1 MTMERDDGQ
10 ITKVLKRCE
19 KDWWALQDLN
29 LGPTDYESAALT
41 AELRALFVLLMIE
54 DMQKAVP
61 ENVEAVLPSSS
72 MSLYRRGTVWWSRIE
87 IKGTVHQFTTR
98 CRSKHEARSI
108 ESARRTELVKGL
120 VGLSSPTFG
129 EFSGRFINSLP
140 GRVARQT
147 YRFYITHWR
156 PLYDFQP
163 LHDCRLDRIN
173 AAVVQDFVEHRRKT
187 VGTTTIN
194 HNLRTLRRALKLAEE
209 WNVITKAPKIRLLA
223 GEHQRDYVLRDETIY
238 KFEQEPDLIAKIV
251 PFLVDTGL
259 RRGEVCALKWE
270 QVNFEERWVYIPK
283 GKSKFARRKIPL
295 TKRAE
300 KILRELQRYGEYVF
314 TLQKSRK
321 RGITGDWLSHAFHRV
336 REKLGLPDDCVLH
349 STRHTFCTR
358 LGEAG
363 ADAFA
368 IQRLAGHSSIVISQR
383 YVHPAAA
390 RLDAAIALLE

>member
-1 MTMERDDGQ
+1 M
-10 ITKVLKRCE
+10 
-19 KDWWALQDLN
+19 
-29 LGPTDYESAALT
+29 
-41 AELRALFVLLMIE
+41 
-54 DMQKAVP
+54 
-61 ENVEAVLPSSS
+61 
-72 MSLYRRGTVWWSRIE
+72 
-87 IKGTVHQFTTR
+87 
-98 CRSKHEARSI
+98 
-108 ESARRTELVKGL
+108 
-120 VGLSSPTFG
+120 
-129 EFSGRFINSLP
+129 
-140 GRVARQT
+140 
-147 YRFYITHWR
+147 
-156 PLYDFQP
+156 
-163 LHDCRLDRIN
+163 
-173 AAVVQDFVEHRRKT
+173 EHRRKT

-238 KFEQEPDLIAKIV
+238 KFEQEPDLIGKIV
-251 PFLVDTGL
+251 PLLVDTGL

-300 KILRELQRYGEYVF
+300 KILRELPRDGEHVF
-314 TLQKSRK
+314 ILQKPKRK
-321 RGITGDWLSHAFHRV
+321 RGITGDWLSHAFQRV
-336 REKLGLPDDCVLH
+336 RVKLELPEECVLH

-358 LGEAG
+358 LGEKG

>member
-1 MTMERDDGQ
+1 
-10 ITKVLKRCE
+10 
-19 KDWWALQDLN
+19 
-29 LGPTDYESAALT
+29 
-41 AELRALFVLLMIE
+41 
-54 DMQKAVP
+54 
-61 ENVEAVLPSSS
+61 
-72 MSLYRRGTVWWSRIE
+72 MSLYRRGSVWWSRIE
-87 IKGTVHQFTTR
+87 LNHTVHQFSTR

-108 ESARRTELVKGL
+108 EAARRTELVKGL

-129 EFSGRFINSLP
+129 EFSARFINSLP

-156 PLYDFQP
+156 PLYDFEP

-238 KFEQEPDLIAKIV
+238 KFEQEPDLIGKIV
-251 PFLVDTGL
+251 PLLVDTGL

-300 KILRELQRYGEYVF
+300 KILRELPRDGEHVF
-314 TLQKSRK
+314 ILQKPKRK
-321 RGITGDWLSHAFHRV
+321 RGITGDWLSHAFQRV
-336 REKLGLPDDCVLH
+336 RVKLELPEECVLH

-358 LGEAG
+358 LGEKG